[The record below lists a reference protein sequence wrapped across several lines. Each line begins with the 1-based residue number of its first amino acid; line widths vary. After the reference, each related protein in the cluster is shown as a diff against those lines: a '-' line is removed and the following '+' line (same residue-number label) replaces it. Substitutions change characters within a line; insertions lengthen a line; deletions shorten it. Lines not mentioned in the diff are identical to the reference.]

1 MAVPS
6 LAVAMV
12 HIISNEHGSHHADF
26 IIAESTSAGST
37 FVRGVDS
44 TGVFA
49 NASARVADGFRSSSG
64 AELDISTG
72 RIHARGPVG
81 LKGLVTYK
89 YVLRSQGEEG
99 HIVGEFSRDSGRTQY
114 MHQPIEAK
122 KLPF

>member
-1 MAVPS
+1 
-6 LAVAMV
+6 MV
-12 HIISNEHGSHHADF
+12 HINEHGSHHTNF

-37 FVRGVDS
+37 FMCGVDS
-44 TGVFA
+44 AGT
-49 NASARVADGFRSSSG
+49 DGFHSGSG
-64 AELDISTG
+64 AELGVSAG
-72 RIHARGPVG
+72 WIHARGPVG

-99 HIVGEFSRDSGRTQY
+99 HIVGEFGRDSGRTQY